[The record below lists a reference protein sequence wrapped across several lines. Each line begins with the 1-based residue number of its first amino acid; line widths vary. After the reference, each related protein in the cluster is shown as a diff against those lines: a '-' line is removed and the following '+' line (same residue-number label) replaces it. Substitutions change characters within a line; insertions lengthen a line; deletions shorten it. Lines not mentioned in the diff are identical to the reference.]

1 MAEAFPPPTDALIES
16 LIEIFRHQGDTS
28 ALRVLERSEASV
40 ELIDADNWDRIDA
53 YILVLN
59 IPLSLFA
66 VIEPEREEIEKKI
79 GWKLSS
85 ILRTPDTA
93 VLQRAS
99 IVPILKAP
107 ATRKLLPTPSEED
120 GDRIWNKASFRLFL
134 SHVSAHKS
142 EVSKLKEELLRYR
155 ISGFIAHE
163 DIEPTKEWLTEIE
176 LALNSAHAL
185 AALVTPDFC
194 QSNWTDQ
201 EVGIA
206 FGKGLLVIPVRM
218 GCDPYGFM
226 GKSQG
231 LTGSFESVPRLASDL
246 VAILLKNPTTTNIMH
261 EMLTVAFEHAPS
273 FSSAKDVSRAIVA
286 TTEFTLEQLDRISA
300 ACEGN
305 GQVKNAFNV
314 PERIASYLSRHRD
327 RTLLPQG

>member
-28 ALRVLERSEASV
+28 ALRVRERSEASV

-176 LALNSAHAL
+176 LAL
-185 AALVTPDFC
+185 
-194 QSNWTDQ
+194 
-201 EVGIA
+201 
-206 FGKGLLVIPVRM
+206 
-218 GCDPYGFM
+218 
-226 GKSQG
+226 
-231 LTGSFESVPRLASDL
+231 
-246 VAILLKNPTTTNIMH
+246 
-261 EMLTVAFEHAPS
+261 
-273 FSSAKDVSRAIVA
+273 
-286 TTEFTLEQLDRISA
+286 
-300 ACEGN
+300 
-305 GQVKNAFNV
+305 
-314 PERIASYLSRHRD
+314 
-327 RTLLPQG
+327 

>member
-1 MAEAFPPPTDALIES
+1 MSEAFPPPTDALIES
-16 LIEIFRHQGDTS
+16 LIEIFKLQGDTG
-28 ALRVLERSEASV
+28 ALRVLERAETSV
-40 ELIDADNWDRIDA
+40 ELVDADNWDRIDV
-53 YILVLN
+53 YTLVLN

-66 VIEPEREEIEKKI
+66 VIEPEREKIEKKI
-79 GWKLSS
+79 GRKLSS
-85 ILRTPDTA
+85 ILRTPDNA

-120 GDRIWNKASFRLFL
+120 ADRIWDKASFRLFL
-134 SHVSAHKS
+134 SHVSTHKS
-142 EVSKLKEELLRYR
+142 EASKLKEELLSYR

-185 AALVTPDFC
+185 AALVTPDFS

-206 FGKGLLVIPVRM
+206 LGKGLLVIPIRM

-246 VAILLKNPTTTNIMH
+246 VAILLKKPYNYKY
-261 EMLTVAFEHAPS
+261 HA
-273 FSSAKDVSRAIVA
+273 
-286 TTEFTLEQLDRISA
+286 
-300 ACEGN
+300 
-305 GQVKNAFNV
+305 
-314 PERIASYLSRHRD
+314 
-327 RTLLPQG
+327 